1 MNNNTYTL
9 KEMAEILAS
18 AFPNDD
24 ALKCARKIRHWTSM
38 DLLSTHG
45 KKYTGTGVSREY
57 IFDEIY
63 KAAILMELSRWKVP
77 MPVLADNFETMV
89 DEYENSED
97 WDTAIEALDNVFLAL
112 SWSDDLV
119 NWQLS
124 VSEPK
129 LGILETLDN
138 PQDERYLRTD
148 FGGGL
153 FVETPN
159 SIVVLNI
166 TRLFMRVHEH
176 ANT

>member
-1 MNNNTYTL
+1 MNNETYTL
-9 KEMAEILAS
+9 KEMAELLAS
-18 AFPNDD
+18 AFPNEDE
-24 ALKCARKIRHWTSM
+24 LKCARKIRHWTSM
-38 DLLSTHG
+38 DLLTTHG
-45 KKYTGTGVSREY
+45 KKHTGTGVSREY

-77 MPVLADNFETMV
+77 MPVLVDNFETMV

-97 WDTAIEALDNVFLAL
+97 WDTATQALDNVFLAL
-112 SWSDDLV
+112 SWDDDLV

-124 VSEPK
+124 VREPK

-138 PQDERYLRTD
+138 PQDEKYLRTD
-148 FGGGL
+148 FGGG
-153 FVETPN
+153 FIVETPN

-176 ANT
+176 AYQ